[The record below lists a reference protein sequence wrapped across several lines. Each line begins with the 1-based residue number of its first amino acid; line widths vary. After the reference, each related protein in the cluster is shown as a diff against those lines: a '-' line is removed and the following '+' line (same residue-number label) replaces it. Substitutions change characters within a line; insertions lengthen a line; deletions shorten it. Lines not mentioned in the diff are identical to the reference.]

1 MFDAVKTLQA
11 VVSRVDTTSA
21 LTRLKAQGQA
31 FAGAYYEFALLKPL
45 AVTHPVVW
53 QEWQRLNR
61 QAQAVKGIVEV
72 INQNLDRANQ
82 FASSIFGE
90 DLPDVAGDFLN
101 GYILSSIGTLHYV
114 TTALKNFNR
123 SIALPEKQG
132 LGAGD

>member
-1 MFDAVKTLQA
+1 MDVVRTLQA

-21 LTRLKAQGQA
+21 LTRLKSQGQS
-31 FAGAYYEFALLKPL
+31 FAGAYYEFALLKQL
-45 AVTHPVVW
+45 AMTHPVVW
-53 QEWQRLNR
+53 QEWQQLNR

-82 FASSIFGE
+82 FAASIFGE
-90 DLPDVAGDFLN
+90 DLPALGSDFLN

-123 SIALPEKQG
+123 SIALPITPKENAQ
-132 LGAGD
+132 

>member
-1 MFDAVKTLQA
+1 MDVVRTLQA

-21 LTRLKAQGQA
+21 LTRLKSQGQS
-31 FAGAYYEFALLKPL
+31 FAGAYYEFALLKQL
-45 AVTHPVVW
+45 AMTHPAVW

-61 QAQAVKGIVEV
+61 QAHAVKGIVEV

-82 FASSIFGE
+82 FATSIFGE
-90 DLPDVAGDFLN
+90 QLPDIAGDFLN

-123 SIALPEKQG
+123 SIALPITPKENAQ
-132 LGAGD
+132 